1 MFLYHRYL
9 TKLSVYDN
17 NDHASFVLLGDAGR
31 ELTGMKAS
39 ELVESY
45 FEVITYRSAIQV
57 RLCSYTCLNLY

>member
-9 TKLSVYDN
+9 TKLAVYDN

-31 ELTGMKAS
+31 ELTRMKAS

-45 FEVITYRSAIQV
+45 FEVITYRSTIQV
-57 RLCSYTCLNLY
+57 

>member
-45 FEVITYRSAIQV
+45 FEVITYRSAIQG
-57 RLCSYTCLNLY
+57 